1 MLFNVGAFAFVYK
14 VMSINKDDN
23 KEMYA
28 LKKIICQTEEQMD
41 QARKEVQM
49 MTCIKHPNILSLVDC
64 CEQLSSKT
72 TGGHTEMLL
81 LMPLMAYSL
90 QSIIDNGCGYPSCS
104 LSDGLDVLNI
114 LRQCVEGVTAIHSH
128 GVRHGDLK
136 PANILLSTSYH
147 AVITDFGSASEIPFT
162 VTSRSVA
169 LEVQERASEFS
180 TASYRAPELF
190 NTPSSCTIAGEPDVW
205 AIGCIMYC
213 LFYSQTPFES
223 PSEGLSTLAVM
234 SAHYSIPESNV
245 WSQDYLDVIDSCL
258 RADPADRTTI
268 EDLLVTLKCILCPP
282 LDLRATAPPSTAI
295 DSSIQAAEVV
305 VDVEASADNDDVFS
319 TSGMSTTVDTLT
331 SCGDYVNVI
340 GEADSSS
347 SSNSSS
353 NYLFADFSD
362 TNNNYVDVVHN
373 SATADGSSS
382 SSSSCE
388 SSRQLKPI
396 ITEEDVSMMGVSS
409 SSFVSIGNSM
419 KLSDFTISPDHS
431 PVMRKPLHNNNI
443 NSSHSTDSSQDEF
456 GDFCIPFGDD
466 LPTDNN
472 NNNNNSNTAYTDIKK
487 TAVVAEEEEEEKEVG
502 ATMEEKDDEVVKG
515 VGMQSADAES
525 ADVEVIDL
533 WSIIISEYR
542 DQSLV
547 VKESTVY
554 MMRFTGFPKKL
565 VKKQV
570 HAYHITDLTLSI

>member
-1 MLFNVGAFAFVYK
+1 MLFNVGGFAFVYK

-23 KEMYA
+23 KETYA
-28 LKKIICQTEEQMD
+28 LKKIICQTEEHME

-64 CEQLSSKT
+64 SEQLSPK
-72 TGGHTEMLL
+72 GGHTEMLL

-136 PANILLSTSYH
+136 PANILLATSYH

-205 AIGCIMYC
+205 AIGCIIYC

-223 PSEGLSTLAVM
+223 SLEGLSTLAVM

-245 WSQDYLDVIDSCL
+245 WSRDYLDVIDSCL
-258 RADPADRTTI
+258 KVDPADRTGI
-268 EDLLVTLKCILCPP
+268 EDLSVTLKCILCPP
-282 LDLRATAPPSTAI
+282 LDLRAPPSTATIVSPI
-295 DSSIQAAEVV
+295 DSSIQAET
-305 VDVEASADNDDVFS
+305 VEASTDDVFS

-331 SCGDYVNVI
+331 SCGDYVNVV
-340 GEADSSS
+340 GEADTSSL
-347 SSNSSS
+347 N
-353 NYLFADFSD
+353 FADFSD
-362 TNNNYVDVVHN
+362 TNYYVDVVHLN
-373 SATADGSSS
+373 TPAD

-388 SSRQLKPI
+388 SSQALKLV
-396 ITEEDVSMMGVSS
+396 TEEDVSMGLM
-409 SSFVSIGNSM
+409 SSFVSIGNSL

-431 PVMRKPLHNNNI
+431 PRKPI
-443 NSSHSTDSSQDEF
+443 YSSTHSSLDEF
-456 GDFCIPFGDD
+456 GDFCVPFDD
-466 LPTDNN
+466 NLPIDNN
-472 NNNNNSNTAYTDIKK
+472 SCIDINII
-487 TAVVAEEEEEEKEVG
+487 AVVEGE
-502 ATMEEKDDEVVKG
+502 ATMVGSDDEGIAKG
-515 VGMQSADAES
+515 IRIQSSSES
-525 ADVEVIDL
+525 AAAEVIDL
-533 WSIIISEYR
+533 WSIIISECR
-542 DQSLV
+542 QQSHI
-547 VKESTVY
+547 VKESTVF

-570 HAYHITDLTLSI
+570 RATV

>member
-1 MLFNVGAFAFVYK
+1 MLFNVGGFAFVYK
-14 VMSINKDDN
+14 VMSFNKDDN
-23 KEMYA
+23 KETYA
-28 LKKIICQTEEQMD
+28 LKKIICQMEEHME

-64 CEQLSSKT
+64 SEQLSPK
-72 TGGHTEMLL
+72 GGHTEMLL

-90 QSIIDNGCGYPSCS
+90 QSVIDNGCGYPSCS

-136 PANILLSTSYH
+136 PANILLATSYH

-223 PSEGLSTLAVM
+223 PMEGLSTLAVM

-245 WSQDYLDVIDSCL
+245 WSRDYLDVIDSCL
-258 RADPADRTTI
+258 KVDPADRTGI
-268 EDLLVTLKCILCPP
+268 EDLSVTLKCILCPP
-282 LDLRATAPPSTAI
+282 LDLRAPPWPSAATIASPI
-295 DSSIQAAEVV
+295 DSSIQVEA
-305 VDVEASADNDDVFS
+305 VEASTDDVFS

-331 SCGDYVNVI
+331 SCGDYVNVV
-340 GEADSSS
+340 GEAEDTSSS
-347 SSNSSS
+347 SLN
-353 NYLFADFSD
+353 FADFSD
-362 TNNNYVDVVHN
+362 TNCYVDVVHRN
-373 SATADGSSS
+373 TPADSSC
-382 SSSSCE
+382 SCE
-388 SSRQLKPI
+388 SSEALKLV
-396 ITEEDVSMMGVSS
+396 TEEEGVSMGLM
-409 SSFVSIGNSM
+409 SSFVSIGNSL

-431 PVMRKPLHNNNI
+431 PRKPIH
-443 NSSHSTDSSQDEF
+443 SSTHSSLDEF
-456 GDFCIPFGDD
+456 GDFCVPFGDD

-472 NNNNNSNTAYTDIKK
+472 ACTDIKI
-487 TAVVAEEEEEEKEVG
+487 TAVVEDE
-502 ATMEEKDDEVVKG
+502 ATVEGNDDEVAKG
-515 VGMQSADAES
+515 IRIQSSSENAA
-525 ADVEVIDL
+525 AEVIDL
-533 WSIIISEYR
+533 WSIIISECR
-542 DQSLV
+542 HQSYI
-547 VKESTVY
+547 VKESTVF

-570 HAYHITDLTLSI
+570 RATV

>member
-1 MLFNVGAFAFVYK
+1 MYK

-28 LKKIICQTEEQMD
+28 LKKIICQTEEQID

-64 CEQLSSKT
+64 SEQLSAK
-72 TGGHTEMLL
+72 GGHTEMLL

-104 LSDGLDVLNI
+104 FSDGLDVLNI
-114 LRQCVEGVTAIHSH
+114 LRQCVEGVRAIHSH

-136 PANILLSTSYH
+136 PANILLASSYH
-147 AVITDFGSASEIPFT
+147 AVITDFGSASEIPFI
-162 VTSRSVA
+162 VTSRSTA
-169 LEVQERASEFS
+169 LEVQERASELS

-258 RADPADRTTI
+258 KANPVDRTGI
-268 EDLLVTLKCILCPP
+268 EDLSVTLKCILCPP
-282 LDLRATAPPSTAI
+282 LDLRATPSTVTIVSPI
-295 DSSIQAAEVV
+295 DSSVQAEAAEVIT
-305 VDVEASADNDDVFS
+305 DDVFS

-331 SCGDYVNVI
+331 SYSGDYVNVV
-340 GEADSSS
+340 GESDININNSNSDSS
-347 SSNSSS
+347 N
-353 NYLFADFSD
+353 FADFSD
-362 TNNNYVDVVHN
+362 SNYVDVAAHL
-373 SATADGSSS
+373 SAPDS

-388 SSRQLKPI
+388 SSRELKLV
-396 ITEEDVSMMGVSS
+396 TEEEEEEEEGGVSMGLQ
-409 SSFVSIGNSM
+409 SSFVSIGNSL
-419 KLSDFTISPDHS
+419 KLSDFTISSPRSSPKKPPIHS
-431 PVMRKPLHNNNI
+431 
-443 NSSHSTDSSQDEF
+443 SSSTDSSMDEF
-456 GDFCIPFGDD
+456 GDFCVPFADD

-472 NNNNNSNTAYTDIKK
+472 ANTDYIK
-487 TAVVAEEEEEEKEVG
+487 TAAAAAAVVADDDDDDDEEEEEEEVTVEGKE
-502 ATMEEKDDEVVKG
+502 DEVAKG
-515 VGMQSADAES
+515 IGMQSSSESDRSDA
-525 ADVEVIDL
+525 AEVIDL
-533 WSIIISEYR
+533 WSIIITQCR
-542 DQSLV
+542 NQSLI
-547 VKESTVY
+547 VKESAIF

-570 HAYHITDLTLSI
+570 RATA